1 MLTAMR
7 YKLLS
12 PVAHAAGKFLST
24 NRSPVFEERR
34 DEVVGGGAACVNNEK
49 RQQK

>member
-12 PVAHAAGKFLST
+12 PVAHAAGKNSSLPT
-24 NRSPVFEERR
+24 ENLLLRKEEIKSS
-34 DEVVGGGAACVNNEK
+34 AAALHV
-49 RQQK
+49 